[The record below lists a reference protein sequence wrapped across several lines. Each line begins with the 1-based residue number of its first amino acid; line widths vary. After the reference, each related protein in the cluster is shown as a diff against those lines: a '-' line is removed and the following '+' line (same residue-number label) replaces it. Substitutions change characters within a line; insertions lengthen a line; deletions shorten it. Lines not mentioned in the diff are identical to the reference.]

1 VSVSFLAFNSFDASS
16 VDDGNQYVG
25 STSCRPC
32 HQHIKHNQYK
42 IWRDSAHANAFKALK
57 TDKAKEVA
65 AKTGVKGPPEKAEAC
80 LVCHA
85 TGYNLDA
92 KRLGKKFNVE
102 EGVQCETC
110 HNAGS
115 GYGKLQTMKDHAK
128 SVAAGMSDFFA
139 EGAVEKLCAECHN
152 EKSPT
157 YKGFDFAK
165 RWAEI
170 EHNYPERKLVLRQT
184 K

>member
-1 VSVSFLAFNSFDASS
+1 MVNLNNVQIEQENQTNSPEQRLWKAVLAQAVYDALFERDIILEAEKKSARDWFLFKTKSF
-16 VDDGNQYVG
+16 Y
-25 STSCRPC
+25 
-32 HQHIKHNQYK
+32 
-42 IWRDSAHANAFKALK
+42 
-57 TDKAKEVA
+57 
-65 AKTGVKGPPEKAEAC
+65 
-80 LVCHA
+80 
-85 TGYNLDA
+85 
-92 KRLGKKFNVE
+92 
-102 EGVQCETC
+102 ETC

-115 GYGKLQTMKDHAK
+115 QYSKLQTMKDHAK
-128 SVAAGMSDFFA
+128 SVAAGMSDFSA

-170 EHNYPERKLVLRQT
+170 EHNYPDRKLVVRQT